1 MKAVHIKIRTFR
13 LYLFYWINF
22 VHMDKSEYIS
32 FSHNKRDLLNK
43 FADIREYF
51 NKTYGRS
58 WKATKWLSKYKG

>member
-1 MKAVHIKIRTFR
+1 
-13 LYLFYWINF
+13 
-22 VHMDKSEYIS
+22 MDKNEYIS

-58 WKATKWLSKYKG
+58 WKATKWLSKHKGY